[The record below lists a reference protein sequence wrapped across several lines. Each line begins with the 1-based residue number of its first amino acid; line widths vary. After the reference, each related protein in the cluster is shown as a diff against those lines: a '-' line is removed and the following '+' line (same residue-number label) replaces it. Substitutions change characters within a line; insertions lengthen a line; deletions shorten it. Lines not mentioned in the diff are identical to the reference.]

1 MLQAVRVGDVVAF
14 KAVLAAHEASF
25 RADLTLPLI
34 ARLHQNVIKT
44 GLRKI
49 SLTYVGCWAVGVA
62 VCVWGGGEGRGV
74 CLVNGVGPGRVGI
87 GAV

>member
-1 MLQAVRVGDVVAF
+1 MGDVVAF
-14 KAVLAAHEASF
+14 KGVLAAHEATF

-49 SLTYVGCWAVGVA
+49 SLTCVPLWTCGLLLLLLLLFWSFVIVLAVVA
-62 VCVWGGGEGRGV
+62 VVVTFVSG
-74 CLVNGVGPGRVGI
+74 
-87 GAV
+87 

>member
-1 MLQAVRVGDVVAF
+1 MPPSRPLPVGVLSQAVRVGDVVAF
-14 KAVLAAHEASF
+14 KGVLAAHEATF

-49 SLTYVGCWAVGVA
+49 SLTCVLAPCAPSAQFWGAPP
-62 VCVWGGGEGRGV
+62 VC
-74 CLVNGVGPGRVGI
+74 
-87 GAV
+87 